1 MLTTMTNPG
10 VRLDRL
16 LLFHFLLI
24 TAWVILA
31 APLLSQNRTIEP
43 LILASLTITLSCVS
57 TLIGLKLGHGFTRV
71 AYTLLF
77 ASWMAV
83 WAQQLFS
90 L

>member
-43 LILASLTITLSCVS
+43 LVLASLTITLSCIS
-57 TLIGLKLGHGFTRV
+57 TLIGLKLEHGFSKV

-77 ASWMAV
+77 VSWMAV
-83 WAQQLFS
+83 WAQQLFN

>member
-31 APLLSQNRTIEP
+31 SPLLSQSRTIEP

-57 TLIGLKLGHGFTRV
+57 TLIGLKLGHGSTRV